1 MNRREFLKLL
11 ILLGGTVAV
20 SRCDSLEKGDGPII
34 EVNGGEGPIFENGG
48 GDRPMIVVGAGIAGL
63 SAAQALHKQGS
74 KVIVLEARSRVGGR
88 VHTSREWPDV
98 PLALGASW
106 IHGAKGNPISRLA
119 KDNEIITVE
128 TDYDNTWVYNTDG
141 SDLAEGEYDILE
153 KYSTLFWR
161 YLRKASNELDE
172 DVPIQTV
179 INTLLTK
186 ENFSKAEK
194 QTILYLLNRFIEHE
208 YAADINEL
216 SAFAFDGGDA
226 FRGEDVVFPDGY
238 DQVVNIL
245 AKGLDIRINEVVQHV
260 EYGEAGMTVTTE
272 QARFEGERAIITL
285 PLGVLRAGSVQFS
298 PALPTQKRYAIQALR
313 MGLLG
318 KVYLR
323 FPHIFWP
330 KEPEFIGYIS
340 ATKGHWSEWMNIAYY
355 TDAPILLGFNAASF
369 ARETETWG
377 DQQIVASAMETL
389 RTMFGTNIPKPD
401 SWQITRWASD
411 PYALGAYSYLPP
423 GTSGETLKAL
433 AAPVASRLYFAGEA
447 TSSDYQ
453 ATVHGA
459 YLSGIR
465 AARELIAEQSV
476 DRF

>member
-1 MNRREFLKLL
+1 
-11 ILLGGTVAV
+11 
-20 SRCDSLEKGDGPII
+20 
-34 EVNGGEGPIFENGG
+34 
-48 GDRPMIVVGAGIAGL
+48 MIVVGAGIAGL

-88 VHTSREWPDV
+88 IHTSREWPDV
-98 PLALGASW
+98 PLDLGASW
-106 IHGAKGNPISRLA
+106 IHGVNGNPITRLA
-119 KDNEIITVE
+119 NDNDIKTVE
-128 TDYDNTWVYNTDG
+128 TDYDNLWVYNTDG
-141 SDLAEGEYDILE
+141 SDLADGAYDTLEEYT
-153 KYSTLFWR
+153 TLFWR
-161 YLRKASNELDE
+161 YLRKASNEFDE
-172 DVPIQTV
+172 DLPIQTV
-179 INTLLTK
+179 VDTLLTE
-186 ENFSKAEK
+186 ENFSGAEK
-194 QTILYLLNRFIEHE
+194 QTILYLLNNIIEHE

-216 SAFAFDGGDA
+216 SAFAFDEGAA

-245 AKGLDIRINEVVQHV
+245 AKGLDIRINEIVQQV
-260 EYGEAGMTVTTE
+260 EYGQAGVTVTTE

-298 PALPTQKRYAIQALR
+298 PALPTQKRNAIQALR
-313 MGLLG
+313 MGLLD

-340 ATKGHWSEWMNIAYY
+340 ETKGHWSEWMNIAFY
-355 TDAPILLGFNAASF
+355 TGAPILLGFNAATF

-377 DQQIVASAMETL
+377 DPQIVASAMETL
-389 RTMFGTNIPKPD
+389 RTMFGPNIPDPD

-411 PYALGAYSYLPP
+411 PYALGAYSFLPP
-423 GTSGETLKAL
+423 GTSGETLNAL

-447 TSSDYQ
+447 TSSEYQ